1 MVFGHLAQVR
11 LIGVNS
17 KMEFITESLRSDWQT
32 FLSFSPRLI
41 YAGIVLIIFLL
52 AAHTLSE
59 LVGRILR
66 RSERL
71 QTQERYVRRLVIW
84 AIWLLGVLF
93 ALSVM
98 GLKGLAASMLATG
111 GVVAIVLGFA
121 FREIGENLLAGIFL
135 NFSRPFEV
143 GDLIKTGDL
152 TGTVRAIEVRSVHI
166 RTFDACDVFVPS
178 AQIFREPL
186 YNYTRDGLRRPRFS
200 IGVAYHDE
208 PEAVVALLQDTIRQV
223 LDVLPEPSAF
233 VSIKEFADGWIVY
246 ELFFW
251 VDITTSRRDLVTVT
265 NDVMIQCWRV
275 LRDAGMTFST
285 DVTSTLEIKS
295 APPLTI
301 QNMDMNL

>member
-1 MVFGHLAQVR
+1 
-11 LIGVNS
+11 
-17 KMEFITESLRSDWQT
+17 MEFITESLKADWQT

-41 YAGIVLIIFLL
+41 YAGIVLVIFLL
-52 AAHTLSE
+52 AAGMVNK
-59 LVGRILR
+59 LVGRIMQ
-66 RSERL
+66 RSQRL
-71 QTQERYVRRLVIW
+71 QNQERYVRRLVMW
-84 AIWLLGVLF
+84 AIRLLGVVF

-98 GLKGLAASMLATG
+98 GFKGVAASMLATG

-143 GDLIKTGDL
+143 GDLIKSGDL
-152 TGTVRAIEVRSVHI
+152 TGTVRAIDVRSVHI

-178 AQIFREPL
+178 AQIFREEL
-186 YNYTRDGLRRPRFS
+186 YNYTRDGLRRPSFC

-208 PEAVVALLQDTIRQV
+208 PEAVVSLLQDTIRKV
-223 LDVLPEPSAF
+223 EDVLPEPRAF

-246 ELFFW
+246 QVFFW
-251 VDITTSRRDLVTVT
+251 VDITTSRRDLVSIT

-285 DVTSTLEIKS
+285 DVTSALEIKS
-295 APPLTI
+295 APPLIMQTTSA
-301 QNMDMNL
+301 DL

>member
-1 MVFGHLAQVR
+1 V
-11 LIGVNS
+11 
-17 KMEFITESLRSDWQT
+17 EFITESLKADWQT

-41 YAGIVLIIFLL
+41 YAGIVLVIFLL
-52 AAHTLSE
+52 AAGVVNK
-59 LVGRILR
+59 LVGRIMQ
-66 RSERL
+66 RSQRL
-71 QTQERYVRRLVIW
+71 QNQERYVRRLVMW
-84 AIWLLGVLF
+84 AIRLLGVLF

-98 GLKGLAASMLATG
+98 GFKGVAASMLATG

-143 GDLIKTGDL
+143 GDLIKSGDL
-152 TGTVRAIEVRSVHI
+152 TGTVRAIDVRSVHI

-178 AQIFREPL
+178 AQIFREEL
-186 YNYTRDGLRRPRFS
+186 YNYTRDGLRRPNFC

-208 PEAVVALLQDTIRQV
+208 PEAVVSLLQDTIRKV
-223 LDVLPEPSAF
+223 EDVLPEPRAF

-246 ELFFW
+246 QVFFW
-251 VDITTSRRDLVTVT
+251 VDITTSRRDLVSIT

-285 DVTSTLEIKS
+285 DVTSALEIKS
-295 APPLTI
+295 APPLIMQTTSA
-301 QNMDMNL
+301 DL

>member
-1 MVFGHLAQVR
+1 
-11 LIGVNS
+11 
-17 KMEFITESLRSDWQT
+17 MEFITESLRADWQT

-41 YAGIVLIIFLL
+41 YAVIILVIFFLV
-52 AAHTLSE
+52 ARIFSN
-59 LVGRILR
+59 LVARIMH
-66 RSERL
+66 RSEHL
-71 QTQERYVRRLVIW
+71 QAQERYVRRLVMW
-84 AIWLLGVLF
+84 AIRLLGVLF

-98 GLKGLAASMLATG
+98 GFKGLAASMLATG

-143 GDLIKTGDL
+143 GDLIKSGGL
-152 TGTVRAIEVRSVHI
+152 TGTVRAIDVRSVHI

-178 AQIFREPL
+178 AQIFRQEL
-186 YNYTRDGLRRPRFS
+186 YNYTRDGLRRPTFS

-208 PEAVVALLQDTIRQV
+208 PEAVVSLLQDTIRQV
-223 LDVLPEPSAF
+223 EDVLPEPRAF

-246 ELFFW
+246 DLYFW
-251 VDITTSRRDLVTVT
+251 VDITISRRGLVDVT

-285 DVTSTLEIKS
+285 DVTSALEIKS
-295 APPLTI
+295 VPPLTLH
-301 QNMDMNL
+301 NAVAEE

>member
-1 MVFGHLAQVR
+1 
-11 LIGVNS
+11 
-17 KMEFITESLRSDWQT
+17 MEFITESLQADWQT

-41 YAGIVLIIFLL
+41 YAAIVLIIFF
-52 AAHTLSE
+52 AVGRIVSR
-59 LVGRILR
+59 LVGRIMH

-71 QTQERYVRRLVIW
+71 QAQERYVQRLVMWTIR
-84 AIWLLGVLF
+84 LLGLLF
-93 ALSVM
+93 AFSVM
-98 GLKGLAASMLATG
+98 GFKGLATSMLATG

-143 GDLIKTGDL
+143 GDLIMSGDL
-152 TGTVRAIEVRSVHI
+152 TGTVRAIDVRSVHI

-178 AQIFREPL
+178 AQIFREAL
-186 YNYTRDGLRRPRFS
+186 YNYTRDGLRRPKFC

-208 PEAVVALLQDTIRQV
+208 PEAVVSLLQGTLRQV
-223 LDVLPEPSAF
+223 EDVLPEPQAF

-251 VDITTSRRDLVTVT
+251 VDINTSQRGLVDIT

-285 DVTSTLEIKS
+285 DVTTALDIKS
-295 APPLTI
+295 APPLRLQKAGT
-301 QNMDMNL
+301 DL

>member
-1 MVFGHLAQVR
+1 
-11 LIGVNS
+11 
-17 KMEFITESLRSDWQT
+17 MEFITESLKADWQT

-41 YAGIVLIIFLL
+41 YAGIVLVVFLL
-52 AAHTLSE
+52 AAGIFSN
-59 LVGRILR
+59 LVGRIMQ
-66 RSERL
+66 RSQRL
-71 QTQERYVRRLVIW
+71 QNQERYVRRLVMW
-84 AIWLLGVLF
+84 AIRLLGVMF

-98 GLKGLAASMLATG
+98 GFKGVAASMLATG

-143 GDLIKTGDL
+143 GDLIKSGDL
-152 TGTVRAIEVRSVHI
+152 TGTVRAIDVRSVHI

-178 AQIFREPL
+178 AQIFREEL
-186 YNYTRDGLRRPRFS
+186 YNYTRDGLRRPSFC

-208 PEAVVALLQDTIRQV
+208 PEAVVSLLQDTIRKV
-223 LDVLPEPSAF
+223 GDVLPEPRAF

-246 ELFFW
+246 QVFFW
-251 VDITTSRRDLVTVT
+251 VDITTSRRDLVSVT

-285 DVTSTLEIKS
+285 DVTSALEIKS
-295 APPLTI
+295 APPLIMQTTSA
-301 QNMDMNL
+301 DL

>member
-1 MVFGHLAQVR
+1 V
-11 LIGVNS
+11 
-17 KMEFITESLRSDWQT
+17 EFITESLKADWQT

-41 YAGIVLIIFLL
+41 YAGIVLVIFLL
-52 AAHTLSE
+52 AAGIVSK
-59 LVGRILR
+59 LVGRIMQ
-66 RSERL
+66 RSQRL
-71 QTQERYVRRLVIW
+71 QNQERYVRRLVMW
-84 AIWLLGVLF
+84 AIRLLGVMF

-98 GLKGLAASMLATG
+98 GFKGVAASMLATG

-143 GDLIKTGDL
+143 GDLIKSGDL
-152 TGTVRAIEVRSVHI
+152 TGTVRAIDVRSVHI

-178 AQIFREPL
+178 AQIFREEL
-186 YNYTRDGLRRPRFS
+186 YNYTRDGLRRPNFC

-208 PEAVVALLQDTIRQV
+208 PEAVVSLLQDTIRKV
-223 LDVLPEPSAF
+223 EDVLPEPRAF

-246 ELFFW
+246 QVFFW
-251 VDITTSRRDLVTVT
+251 VDITTSRRDLVSIT

-285 DVTSTLEIKS
+285 DVTSALEIKS
-295 APPLTI
+295 APPLIMQTTSA
-301 QNMDMNL
+301 DL